1 MADLTTKQFLDLEG
15 LKALWAAVKAQDT
28 KIYDLIGDT
37 SAFENYFVDADSTIP
52 VETVI
57 QYINA
62 KTAGI
67 ATDTALEALQRTVD
81 ELVESASA
89 LEKISGENAI
99 VVTDSDSA
107 DNTVTPVISLKLAEG
122 DNAGNVVLTQDAN
135 GLKAEVE
142 IPEVT
147 HPEYSIVK
155 DETSADY
162 AAVYH
167 LTKDGT
173 NVGVAINIPKDLV
186 VKSGRVE
193 DDNLIL
199 VLNDEAATEITI
211 PVASLIEYV
220 TSGSAEGD
228 DVIVAVS
235 GDYKV
240 TATLSDAIKDSLAL
254 ADSAVQKVE
263 AGSANGTIAVDGTD
277 VAVTGLD
284 TAAYKKVEDFD
295 AAGSAQAVY
304 DAMVRID
311 ESEINAICV

>member
-15 LKALWAAVKAQDT
+15 LKTLWAAVKAQDQ

-37 SAFENYFVDADSTIP
+37 SAFDNYFVDAEGTIP

-67 ATDTALEALQRTVD
+67 ATDSALEALQRTVD

-89 LEKISGENAI
+89 LEKISGEGAI
-99 VVTDSDSA
+99 VVTDTDDK
-107 DNTVTPVISLKLAEG
+107 DNTVAPKVSLKLAEG
-122 DNAGNVVLTQDAN
+122 DNAGNVTLTQDEN

-142 IPEVT
+142 IPDVT

-155 DETSADY
+155 DENSGDY
-162 AAVYH
+162 AAIYH

-186 VKSGRVE
+186 VNSGRVE
-193 DDNLIL
+193 NDELIL
-199 VLNDEAATEITI
+199 VLNDEAGTEIKI

-220 TSGSAEGD
+220 TSGSVEGD

-254 ADSAVQKVE
+254 ADSAVQEVKS
-263 AGSANGTIAVDGTD
+263 GTTNGTIAVDGTD

-295 AAGSAQAVY
+295 EAGAAQAVY
-304 DAMVRID
+304 DAMVALTT
-311 ESEINAICV
+311 EEINAICI